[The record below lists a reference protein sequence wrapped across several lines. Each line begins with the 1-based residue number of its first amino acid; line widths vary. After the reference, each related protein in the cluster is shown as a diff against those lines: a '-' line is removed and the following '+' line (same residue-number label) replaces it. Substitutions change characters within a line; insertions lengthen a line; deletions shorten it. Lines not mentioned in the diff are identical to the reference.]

1 MWVVLPIQFSRGS
14 SLKSLQINLAH
25 TNLNLAI
32 ACTVYAS
39 RICFWIAAILGS
51 EKDDKLT
58 PEGGWGLLADNQ
70 YPISSVGRCSG
81 SSKCNVVPDA
91 PNTTRACRSMSSKGG

>member
-32 ACTVYAS
+32 ACTVSAS

-58 PEGGWGLLADNQ
+58 PEA
-70 YPISSVGRCSG
+70 
-81 SSKCNVVPDA
+81 VVRTVIKSDMKTLP
-91 PNTTRACRSMSSKGG
+91 